1 MGPQNGGYRCVVRP
15 QGRLKPRPYGRRKM
29 AHNPSTTIRHR
40 TYRRM
45 ERFDLIY
52 FEQPVEGIS
61 RLAEVARAIDAPV
74 MADESAWN
82 AHDVIEIIDK
92 RAAQI
97 VSLYTTKPG
106 GLYRA
111 MEVAAVARAVP
122 SSHSA
127 SRARV
132 ETVRKR
138 GRRGGR
144 IGLLFC
150 CAA

>member
-92 RAAQI
+92 PRHRSSRFI
-97 VSLYTTKPG
+97 RPSP
-106 GLYRA
+106 
-111 MEVAAVARAVP
+111 VAFIAPWKLPRLRERFQVPIQPRARA
-122 SSHSA
+122 
-127 SRARV
+127 
-132 ETVRKR
+132 
-138 GRRGGR
+138 
-144 IGLLFC
+144 
-150 CAA
+150 